1 MAPGGAVMRTVRQK
15 YRASG
20 SPHSGS
26 PSFTSIVP
34 SSSVATPDRPRAWH
48 RHGARHLRWRAGAAP
63 GAVWKQ
69 EAVLRFALPIL
80 TTLALLLLGCSSGD
94 TAPTT
99 PSPSPP
105 APVSVAPYPPA
116 PTLGATAS
124 FWAIVVP
131 QGGGGVCIVGARVE
145 IVAGQAVG
153 QSGTMPE
160 VCDVWWVN
168 GAFFRGLTVG
178 VEMTVRASAPGY
190 LAQEITVIPT
200 PDPGPLTATVIELS
214 KIQTP

>member
-1 MAPGGAVMRTVRQK
+1 VIGLENCRDTGC
-15 YRASG
+15 
-20 SPHSGS
+20 
-26 PSFTSIVP
+26 
-34 SSSVATPDRPRAWH
+34 
-48 RHGARHLRWRAGAAP
+48 
-63 GAVWKQ
+63 AVWKQ

-80 TTLALLLLGCSSGD
+80 TTLALLLLGCSSDD

-131 QGGGGVCIVGARVE
+131 QGGGGVCIVGAKVE

-168 GAFFRGLTVG
+168 GAFFTGLTVG

-190 LAQEITVIPT
+190 LAQEITVTPT
-200 PDPGPLTATVIELS
+200 PDPGPLMATVIKLS
-214 KIQTP
+214 RIQTP